1 MFNRSLQRFLRASPF
16 SRSLP
21 LSMTLRMFTCAF
33 PSLGFRFRFR
43 PVLGAGGGTTQLA
56 RQAVRLLRAMEVPK
70 SCSWQTGKQAGP
82 ILHLD
87 ALFPDFRTSPAL
99 KSQLAYIQ
107 SFKFFKQVS
116 WVSQREILFIL
127 CRCLCA
133 EKRTKVGRYPSRSLT
148 KAVESIRSSIRSGA
162 AITCMKWIG
171 FSVKVSNGS
180 PTA

>member
-1 MFNRSLQRFLRASPF
+1 MNHKEHGNHRENQHHKGKHQNHHAKMIADFRRRFWIGLLLTLPIIALAPLIQEVVGYDWPF
-16 SRSLP
+16 TGDAYVQFG
-21 LSMTLRMFTCAF
+21 LS
-33 PSLGFRFRFR
+33 S
-43 PVLGAGGGTTQLA
+43 
-56 RQAVRLLRAMEVPK
+56 
-70 SCSWQTGKQAGP
+70 
-82 ILHLD
+82 I
-87 ALFPDFRTSPAL
+87 LFPDFRTSPAL